1 MPIKISISIPTF
13 TKEVYE
19 IEAMSYVA
27 LKIFRLIVNLFYKKS
42 VIHFFH
48 EHKTKK
54 EKLSPLKELNLRAS
68 LQSST
73 TEFQGSFLLW
83 VKQSHQVWAV
93 IMKSI

>member
-1 MPIKISISIPTF
+1 M
-13 TKEVYE
+13 
-19 IEAMSYVA
+19 
-27 LKIFRLIVNLFYKKS
+27 LF
-42 VIHFFH
+42 IFFH

>member
-1 MPIKISISIPTF
+1 MPIKRSISIPTL

-27 LKIFRLIVNLFYKKS
+27 LKMFLLIVNSFYKKS

-54 EKLSPLKELNLRAS
+54 EKIESPKGIEP
-68 LQSST
+68 
-73 TEFQGSFLLW
+73 
-83 VKQSHQVWAV
+83 
-93 IMKSI
+93 KSITTILNH